1 MRYRSL
7 EDALLDLEHAG
18 MLSRVKTEV
27 DPFLEMS
34 AIAKENFE
42 ANGPALLFEK
52 VKGSPFRAVSNIFG
66 TRERA
71 NFLFRHTLK
80 EIKTAIS
87 FKASPKDFFKRPKDF
102 FNLPFAGILGQ
113 KMVEL
118 F

>member
-52 VKGSPFRAVSNIFG
+52 VKALSVIPKLVPVF
-66 TRERA
+66 
-71 NFLFRHTLK
+71 
-80 EIKTAIS
+80 IS
-87 FKASPKDFFKRPKDF
+87 T
-102 FNLPFAGILGQ
+102 II
-113 KMVEL
+113 
-118 F
+118 

>member
-27 DPFLEMS
+27 YPFLEMS

-80 EIKTAIS
+80 EIKT
-87 FKASPKDFFKRPKDF
+87 
-102 FNLPFAGILGQ
+102 
-113 KMVEL
+113 
-118 F
+118 